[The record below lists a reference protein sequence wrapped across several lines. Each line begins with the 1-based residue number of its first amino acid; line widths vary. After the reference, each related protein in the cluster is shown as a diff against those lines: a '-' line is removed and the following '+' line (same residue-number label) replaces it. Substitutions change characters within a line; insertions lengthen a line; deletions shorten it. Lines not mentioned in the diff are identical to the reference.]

1 MHKQGIVQRYD
12 GAKPST
18 HLTRN
23 TGGCWKLDFARQ
35 EDEGEEERGD
45 MDTVKGST
53 AESICAILDLLEVS
67 KGE

>member
-23 TGGCWKLDFARQ
+23 TVVGNWFARQ